1 MYKLMSTPYG
11 RGGAAEVK
19 SSFTEFDQ
27 QYILQSNSWENLL
40 HLIEAIVILDFLSL
54 VDTPNPY

>member
-11 RGGAAEVK
+11 RGGVAEAK
-19 SSFTEFDQ
+19 TSFTEFDQ

-40 HLIEAIVILDFLSL
+40 HLIEAIFILDFLSL
-54 VDTPNPY
+54 DDTPNPY